1 MPSVS
6 DNRNQWDGAYRWTER
21 GDEWSAA
28 WGGPPMQWH
37 GTILPRIHGF
47 VPTGRILEIA
57 CGYGRWTQ
65 FLKEVCRELTVID
78 LSEEC
83 VEACRRRFAGCAH
96 IEYHVNDGKSLQMVA
111 DDSVDFVFSFDSLVH
126 ADASVLEAYL
136 SQLPRILK
144 AEGAAFVHHSNL
156 GEYGGSL
163 ARFSG
168 YPRVEALLKRLG
180 MVEKSLH
187 WRDGGVSA
195 ALVERLA
202 AKSGLTCRSQEIVPW
217 GTKHAFIDCLSTI
230 VRNGSSLDRGNRI
243 LRNDGFMR
251 EATYLRRL
259 ARLYGADRKPAEQLD
274 R

>member
-6 DNRNQWDGAYRWTER
+6 DNRTQWDGAYQWTER

-28 WGGPPMQWH
+28 WGGPSMQWY
-37 GTILPRIHGF
+37 GTILPRIHGL

-57 CGYGRWTQ
+57 CGFGRWTQ
-65 FLKEVCRELTVID
+65 FLKDRCRELVVID

-83 VEACRRRFAGCAH
+83 VEACKTRFADCSH
-96 IEYHVNDGKSLQMVA
+96 IEYHVNDGKSLRMVGDA
-111 DDSVDFVFSFDSLVH
+111 SVDFVFSFDSLVH

-144 AEGAAFVHHSNL
+144 ADGVAFLHHSNL

-163 ARFSG
+163 SRFSG

-180 MVEKSLH
+180 KVETSLH
-187 WRDGGVSA
+187 WRDEGVSA

-202 AKSGLTCRSQEIVPW
+202 AQNGLKCRGQEIVPW
-217 GTKHAFIDCLSTI
+217 GTKRAFIDCLSTI
-230 VRNGSSLDRGNRI
+230 VRSGSVLDRGNRI
-243 LRNDGFMR
+243 FRNDGFMR
-251 EATYLRRL
+251 EAGYLRRL
-259 ARLYGADRKPAEQLD
+259 SWLYAGGRAQVAGG
-274 R
+274 

>member
-1 MPSVS
+1 MPSLG
-6 DNRNQWDGAYRWTER
+6 DNRNQWDGAYQWTER

-28 WGGPPMQWH
+28 WGGPSMQWY
-37 GTILPRIHGF
+37 GTILPRILGF

-65 FLKEVCRELTVID
+65 FLKDRCRELTVID

-83 VEACRRRFAGCAH
+83 VQGCQRRFSGCTH

-126 ADASVLEAYL
+126 ADASVIEAYL

-144 AEGAAFVHHSNL
+144 AEGAALLHHSNL
-156 GEYGGSL
+156 GEYAGSL
-163 ARFSG
+163 SRFSG

-187 WRDGGVSA
+187 WRDAGVSA

-202 AKSGLTCRSQEIVPW
+202 AQSGLACRSQEIVPW
-217 GTKHAFIDCLSTI
+217 GTKRAFIDCLSTI
-230 VRNGSSLDRGNRI
+230 VKSGSPLDRGNRI
-243 LRNDGFMR
+243 FRNAGFMR
-251 EATYLRRL
+251 EAAYLGRL
-259 ARLYGADRKPAEQLD
+259 ARIYETGKKHEGLA
-274 R
+274 